1 MKTMTRRSLSIVLA
15 VMMVVSSML
24 TCAITANAATDWYL
38 VGSSTSI
45 FGASWS
51 PAQAANKMDYAN
63 GVWTKTY
70 NIKKTEHVFYKISD
84 ANGWNGQQV
93 PNNGGNQEVDVTAG
107 DVLTF
112 TFDGSTLTATGAH
125 ATPVET
131 QYYLV
136 GDAPFFAGSWKT
148 AQEADK
154 MEKQADGSFT
164 KTYTNVAKTGTAFE
178 YKVTGASGWGDHEIP
193 SQGNQSYTVQ
203 NEGASLTF
211 VVKDG
216 VLSVTEA
223 APTTQAP
230 TTQAPTTQAPTT
242 QAPTTQASVLEDGF
256 YLAGVKGWTA
266 ADLVG
271 YKFSANP
278 GAENEYML
286 NTTLTK
292 GDSIKVVKVE
302 SDAIT
307 AYYPALGDN
316 YVVTDK
322 TAGDV
327 TIYFKEAYSDEW
339 KDFGGHI
346 WIAVKEE
353 PTTQAPTTE
362 APTTEAPTTAA
373 PATTKTVFF
382 TAPDGWEG
390 VNVYAYYEETGKQAI
405 EYTGTWPGAAM
416 EYAGTNSFN
425 QKLYKYDVNTAANFI
440 IFNYN
445 GTEYKG
451 AFSDVNN
458 AYYWDGELKSYLLDV
473 EPTTEGTTEA
483 PTTEAPTTA
492 PAIADGFY
500 LAGVK
505 GWTVTDLAGY
515 KFEANPGAENE
526 YMLNTTLTKGDS
538 IKVVKVENND
548 ITAYYP
554 ALGDNYVVT
563 DETAG
568 DVTIYFKEAYSDE
581 WKDFGGHIWIA
592 VQAEPEEDYEVTY
605 TYNYDGEDVTV
616 TKTIK
621 AKASEIEAKI
631 EANVPAINNQ
641 INTYSFDGAVKGE
654 GNKYTAAL
662 KAVAKEYTVTI
673 NGNDLEGTYKYM
685 DKATVNSDTDVA
697 FVVDGQVVAYG
708 KSYTF
713 YVIGDTDVTT
723 DATKTLA
730 DFASISKTAEIAAD
744 GKVTV
749 ELLASAVVE
758 KFERMGIAFASSEK
772 TADQIKDDVLAI
784 TAGTA
789 KGTNVAVHNSSVTE
803 ANESGQY
810 QFVYAPYITN
820 GYNGKLYF
828 YTFAVN
834 SDNEVIVSAAS
845 EVDYATITK

>member
-1 MKTMTRRSLSIVLA
+1 MEYAGTNSFNQKLYKYDVNT
-15 VMMVVSSML
+15 
-24 TCAITANAATDWYL
+24 
-38 VGSSTSI
+38 
-45 FGASWS
+45 
-51 PAQAANKMDYAN
+51 AANFIIFNYN
-63 GVWTKTY
+63 GT
-70 NIKKTEHVFYKISD
+70 
-84 ANGWNGQQV
+84 
-93 PNNGGNQEVDVTAG
+93 
-107 DVLTF
+107 
-112 TFDGSTLTATGAH
+112 
-125 ATPVET
+125 
-131 QYYLV
+131 
-136 GDAPFFAGSWKT
+136 
-148 AQEADK
+148 
-154 MEKQADGSFT
+154 
-164 KTYTNVAKTGTAFE
+164 E
-178 YKVTGASGWGDHEIP
+178 YKGAFSDVNNAYYWDGELK
-193 SQGNQSYTVQ
+193 SYLLDVEPTT
-203 NEGASLTF
+203 EGT
-211 VVKDG
+211 
-216 VLSVTEA
+216 TE
-223 APTTQAP
+223 APTTEAP
-230 TTQAPTTQAPTT
+230 TTEAPTTEAPTT
-242 QAPTTQASVLEDGF
+242 EAPTTQASVLEDGF

-316 YVVTDK
+316 YVVTDE

-353 PTTQAPTTE
+353 PSTAAPTTE
-362 APTTEAPTTAA
+362 APTTEAP
-373 PATTKTVFF
+373 
-382 TAPDGWEG
+382 
-390 VNVYAYYEETGKQAI
+390 
-405 EYTGTWPGAAM
+405 
-416 EYAGTNSFN
+416 
-425 QKLYKYDVNTAANFI
+425 
-440 IFNYN
+440 
-445 GTEYKG
+445 
-451 AFSDVNN
+451 
-458 AYYWDGELKSYLLDV
+458 
-473 EPTTEGTTEA
+473 TTEA

-538 IKVVKVENND
+538 IKVVKVESD
-548 ITAYYP
+548 AITAYYP

>member
-70 NIKKTEHVFYKISD
+70 NIKKTEHVSYKISD

-136 GDAPFFAGSWKT
+136 GDAPFFAGSWDP
-148 AQEADK
+148 ANAADK
-154 MEKQADGSFT
+154 MDKQADGSFV
-164 KTYTNVAKTGTAFE
+164 KTYTNVAKTGNLFE
-178 YKVTGASGWGDHEIP
+178 YKVTGAGGWGDSEIP
-193 SQGNQSYTVQ
+193 SKGNQNYTVQ
-203 NEGASLTF
+203 NDGATLTF

-223 APTTQAP
+223 VPETQAP
-230 TTQAPTTQAPTT
+230 TTEAPTTEAPSEEPTTEAPTT
-242 QAPTTQASVLEDGF
+242 EAPTTQASVLEDGF

-278 GAENEYML
+278 AAEGEYML
-286 NTTLTK
+286 DTTLTK

-316 YVVTDK
+316 YVVTDE

-353 PTTQAPTTE
+353 PS
-362 APTTEAPTTAA
+362 TA
-373 PATTKTVFF
+373 
-382 TAPDGWEG
+382 
-390 VNVYAYYEETGKQAI
+390 
-405 EYTGTWPGAAM
+405 
-416 EYAGTNSFN
+416 
-425 QKLYKYDVNTAANFI
+425 
-440 IFNYN
+440 
-445 GTEYKG
+445 
-451 AFSDVNN
+451 
-458 AYYWDGELKSYLLDV
+458 
-473 EPTTEGTTEA
+473 A

-662 KAVAKEYTVTI
+662 KAVAKEYTVSI

>member
-70 NIKKTEHVFYKISD
+70 NIKKTEHVSYKISD

-136 GDAPFFAGSWKT
+136 GDAPFFAGSWDP
-148 AQEADK
+148 ANAADK
-154 MEKQADGSFT
+154 MDKQADGSFV
-164 KTYTNVAKTGTAFE
+164 KTYTNVAKTGNLFE
-178 YKVTGASGWGDHEIP
+178 YKVTGAGGWGDSEIP
-193 SQGNQSYTVQ
+193 SKGNQNYTVQ
-203 NEGASLTF
+203 NDGATLTF

-223 APTTQAP
+223 VPETQAP
-230 TTQAPTTQAPTT
+230 TTEAPTTEAPSEEPTTEAPTT
-242 QAPTTQASVLEDGF
+242 EAPTTQASVLEDGF

-278 GAENEYML
+278 AAEGEYML
-286 NTTLTK
+286 DTTLTK

-302 SDAIT
+302 SDA
-307 AYYPALGDN
+307 
-316 YVVTDK
+316 
-322 TAGDV
+322 
-327 TIYFKEAYSDEW
+327 
-339 KDFGGHI
+339 
-346 WIAVKEE
+346 
-353 PTTQAPTTE
+353 
-362 APTTEAPTTAA
+362 
-373 PATTKTVFF
+373 
-382 TAPDGWEG
+382 
-390 VNVYAYYEETGKQAI
+390 
-405 EYTGTWPGAAM
+405 
-416 EYAGTNSFN
+416 
-425 QKLYKYDVNTAANFI
+425 
-440 IFNYN
+440 
-445 GTEYKG
+445 
-451 AFSDVNN
+451 
-458 AYYWDGELKSYLLDV
+458 
-473 EPTTEGTTEA
+473 
-483 PTTEAPTTA
+483 
-492 PAIADGFY
+492 
-500 LAGVK
+500 
-505 GWTVTDLAGY
+505 
-515 KFEANPGAENE
+515 
-526 YMLNTTLTKGDS
+526 
-538 IKVVKVENND
+538 

-662 KAVAKEYTVTI
+662 KAVAKEYTVSI